1 MYYSTGSSAGYMM
14 HNLALSDLLYQTDID
29 AELKSIISCPSK
41 YQAALDD
48 FNSFRESLKLKPCE
62 SADPTCVDFERWAF
76 ISSLFLAGFK
86 EPPKHFDMIFPE
98 RAKADIDGG
107 LGRAKVRR
115 HRKLGTMYACIGD
128 YSRAHVQFDKALSLF
143 GDKANFPKRWRE
155 FPSNKPESQ
164 EDMFRHPE
172 ARLME
177 KRVYLPNGEYH
188 DEGAMVYLARARTEL
203 LWGNYDGALHDAKQA
218 FEDTKKRRGP
228 DHVVTGPCASL
239 YGLLLALT
247 SDVSDGLAL
256 CESAVESMTSLL
268 GLESL
273 ETLEGRSEL
282 VQIYYIQ
289 SRFREAL
296 PIARSIAQAYTAM
309 LGPNHR
315 QTLRSRCLLA
325 EVNLALGEYVTAQN
339 EVAEIVKFA
348 RNVNGQSHPETLR
361 YESLLAFANWH
372 VGKLDAAYQGA
383 RKTLVTIRKECF
395 AYRVGPSSESQREV
409 VLVTASAPVEK
420 ETEISQLKLL
430 KETAQLLLNSQSDE
444 NINPSV
450 FLTLGV
456 MARAGSARHDTA
468 RWREGRNFALSAIW
482 VEAMSTTGSRL
493 PLLALTY
500 KIDAI
505 CRDEFP
511 NMHGQNTA
519 RMMRRI
525 YDGKRIVLGQNDP
538 STMAARR
545 DLITYQQCTSKKWE
559 DPDLNMGAGGAI
571 DMDEGDGYPVMV
583 AFKEIVD
590 IHEEHFGWEHPE
602 TLRSLLHYFQ
612 AQATVRETLPS
623 LDHTLK
629 EGLRRLRQD
638 SIRQQRLA
646 ESLFLKS
653 QLAVIIELTKLD
665 EHDRAFWGTTAIHI
679 NREIRDA
686 IDQLPDHR
694 PGLPSKGDLAPLR
707 RSVGIRLAKQRE
719 LAEILHIDDREATLP
734 LRPESAGTERSDR
747 EDERA
752 MCELLASVPPSKLP
766 ELVEN
771 DHKSALIDIQEAER
785 REMDYMVE

>member
-1 MYYSTGSSAGYMM
+1 MYYFTGNIAGYMI

-29 AELKSIISCPSK
+29 AELESIISCPSK

-48 FNSFRESLKLKPCE
+48 FNSFRESLKPCE

-155 FPSNKPESQ
+155 FPSNKPEIQ
-164 EDMFRHPE
+164 EHMFRHPE

-228 DHVVTGPCASL
+228 DHVITGPCASL

-325 EVNLALGEYVTAQN
+325 EVYLALGEYVTAQN
-339 EVAEIVKFA
+339 ELAEIVKFA
-348 RNVNGQSHPETLR
+348 HNVNGQSHPETLR

-395 AYRVGPSSESQREV
+395 AYRVGPSSGSQREV

-420 ETEISQLKLL
+420 ETEISLLKLL
-430 KETAQLLLNSQSDE
+430 KETAQLLINSQTDE
-444 NINPSV
+444 TINPSV

-456 MARAGSARHDTA
+456 MAQAGSARYDTA
-468 RWREGRNFALSAIW
+468 KWREGRNFALGAIW
-482 VEAMSTTGSRL
+482 VEAMDTTSSRP

-500 KIDAI
+500 KIDSLLHFQEMG
-505 CRDEFP
+505 RSRPE
-511 NMHGQNTA
+511 
-519 RMMRRI
+519 
-525 YDGKRIVLGQNDP
+525 Y
-538 STMAARR
+538 
-545 DLITYQQCTSKKWE
+545 
-559 DPDLNMGAGGAI
+559 GAGGAI
-571 DMDEGDGYPVMV
+571 NIDEGDGYPVMV
-583 AFKEIVD
+583 TFKEIVN

-629 EGLRRLRQD
+629 EGLRRLRHD

-653 QLAVIIELTKLD
+653 QLAVVIELTKLD
-665 EHDRAFWGTTAIHI
+665 EHDHAFWGTTAIHI
-679 NREIRDA
+679 NREICDT

-694 PGLPSKGDLAPLR
+694 PGLPSKGDLSSLR
-707 RSVGIRLAKQRE
+707 RSVGTRLAKQRE
-719 LAEILHIDDREATLP
+719 LAEILHIDDQKTTLP
-734 LRPESAGTERSDR
+734 LHPESAGTGRSDR
-747 EDERA
+747 KDERA
-752 MCELLASVPPSKLP
+752 MCELLASVLPSKLP